1 MSNTENLITPS
12 PVGVIADIA
21 QLFEQT
27 FAHFSV
33 TFKVN
38 SDNIPSKS
46 MSFNHWSN
54 EDNFPSLMEIYQNE
68 YYGINN
74 IKPNQKALYS
84 LWTQWYFG
92 LVIPPMMLLLM
103 EYPQEIDSDCRNF
116 KVEFHDSGRPDIIY
130 YQLKWKG
137 QSAENLLERYY
148 ALINNHVIPI
158 ANKIESYQ
166 GINGRLL
173 WNNIGYLM
181 YWYLG
186 EFKKRMK
193 EDVYQSVIQGL
204 FMTMTLPDGR
214 ENPLYRT
221 VILRNDTLQRRS
233 CCQRNKLPGVGNCHD
248 CPLEITL

>member
-1 MSNTENLITPS
+1 
-12 PVGVIADIA
+12 
-21 QLFEQT
+21 
-27 FAHFSV
+27 
-33 TFKVN
+33 
-38 SDNIPSKS
+38 
-46 MSFNHWSN
+46 
-54 EDNFPSLMEIYQNE
+54 MEIYQNE
-68 YYGINN
+68 YYGSNN

-116 KVEFHDSGRPDIIY
+116 KVAFHDSGRPDIIY
-130 YQLKWKG
+130 YQLKWKDQG
-137 QSAENLLERYY
+137 AENLLERYY

-181 YWYLG
+181 YWYLS
-186 EFKKRMK
+186 EFKQRMK
-193 EDVYQSVIQGL
+193 EDVYQAVIQGL
-204 FMTMTLPDGR
+204 FMTMILPDGR

-221 VILRNDTLQRRS
+221 VILRNNTLQRRS

>member
-1 MSNTENLITPS
+1 
-12 PVGVIADIA
+12 
-21 QLFEQT
+21 
-27 FAHFSV
+27 
-33 TFKVN
+33 
-38 SDNIPSKS
+38 

-54 EDNFPSLMEIYQNE
+54 DDKFPSLMEIYKNE
-68 YYGINN
+68 YYGSNN

-116 KVEFHDSGRPDIIY
+116 KVAFHDSGRPDIIY
-130 YQLKWKG
+130 YQLKWKDQG
-137 QSAENLLERYY
+137 AENLLERYY

-181 YWYLG
+181 YWYLS

-193 EDVYQSVIQGL
+193 EDVYQAVIQGL
-204 FMTMTLPDGR
+204 FMTMILPDGR

-221 VILRNDTLQRRS
+221 VILRNGTLQRRS

-248 CPLEITL
+248 CPLEIML